1 VVRRFEGRCKDV
13 VSGAVVEVKV
23 RISNL
28 GKGSSMGR
36 KFEDDIA
43 SELRGRRPSPT
54 DDFVR
59 SLSSA
64 VRPRPSARTGR
75 RLAVAFTLSVV
86 GVFALSITA
95 GIAQPLAA
103 PKSVASVITKVVTA
117 PETAATREAVKRQAA
132 APSHRKTAA
141 PTAAATKVSK
151 GTAASADVAT
161 PNSTAAVGTVTSTNI
176 AGKQTV
182 ALPAAIV
189 ANRLSTTSFTLVEDS
204 PANDQYVG
212 NEGCTPGFWKNH
224 AESYPSGVT
233 ASSTLASVGFTGT
246 GSITFDQALN
256 EGGGAVDALLR
267 HAAAAYL
274 NALSV
279 DYPLSAAQVVAMTNE
294 AITSGD
300 ADTIESLK
308 DTFDAFNNAGA
319 SGFCD

>member
-1 VVRRFEGRCKDV
+1 
-13 VSGAVVEVKV
+13 
-23 RISNL
+23 
-28 GKGSSMGR
+28 
-36 KFEDDIA
+36 
-43 SELRGRRPSPT
+43 
-54 DDFVR
+54 
-59 SLSSA
+59 
-64 VRPRPSARTGR
+64 
-75 RLAVAFTLSVV
+75 
-86 GVFALSITA
+86 
-95 GIAQPLAA
+95 
-103 PKSVASVITKVVTA
+103 
-117 PETAATREAVKRQAA
+117 
-132 APSHRKTAA
+132 
-141 PTAAATKVSK
+141 VSK